1 MTPLARSLTCALVVV
16 AAAAIGSSLVT
27 VDATEYAALVRFG
40 RIARVIGEPGL
51 HLKAPYPFE
60 QVIRLDRRLLTFK
73 PTSAEYLS
81 GDKKNLVIQ
90 GLVSW
95 RIASPERFLSAV
107 GDRESAERRLN
118 DIVLARLGA
127 VLGHYPSTAFMSIGP
142 PRTEF
147 DALVGRVTDQA
158 RDLAGR
164 LYGIEVVDI
173 RIRQIGLPDQNRA
186 NVFAR
191 MQAERGKIATQ
202 YRSEG
207 EREFKKIVAGA
218 DRERTQIMAE
228 ARREAERITA
238 EGDAQAMRIYA
249 EAFGK
254 NPQFYKFSRTLTAYD
269 KILDAN
275 TMVFLPADADVFRV
289 LDGAR
294 PPVGGR

>member
-1 MTPLARSLTCALVVV
+1 M
-16 AAAAIGSSLVT
+16 
-27 VDATEYAALVRFG
+27 
-40 RIARVIGEPGL
+40 
-51 HLKAPYPFE
+51 
-60 QVIRLDRRLLTFK
+60 
-73 PTSAEYLS
+73 
-81 GDKKNLVIQ
+81 
-90 GLVSW
+90 SW